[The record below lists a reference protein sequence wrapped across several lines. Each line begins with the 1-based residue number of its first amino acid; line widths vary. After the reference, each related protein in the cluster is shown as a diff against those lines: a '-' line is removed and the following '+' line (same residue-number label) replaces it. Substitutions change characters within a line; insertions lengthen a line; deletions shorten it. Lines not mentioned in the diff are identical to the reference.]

1 MEKIQNHTD
10 AINIMTMITLFANKC
25 VIFYTSPEG
34 GKRSDKLSE
43 RDSNNWIRLNFE
55 GIGVERL

>member
-1 MEKIQNHTD
+1 MR
-10 AINIMTMITLFANKC
+10 NIL
-25 VIFYTSPEG
+25 YPPEG

-55 GIGVERL
+55 GIGVEGL